1 MDWQAI
7 GLKPK
12 LVEIDFPRV
21 REQYRTKTMHGAV
34 WPGRNAL
41 RALDFIRIFN
51 KSKDG
56 VVNSFEH
63 PFIDERLEALGKVV
77 DPGERARLLREI
89 GDYKFTEFAEMP
101 MFWLFAEAVV
111 NPKYV
116 AEYVFPGVIT
126 GFFTHLEYVKLAQ

>member
-1 MDWQAI
+1 M
-7 GLKPK
+7 
-12 LVEIDFPRV
+12 R
-21 REQYRTKTMHGAV
+21 
-34 WPGRNAL
+34 L

-63 PFIDERLEALGKVV
+63 PYIDERIEALGKMV

-101 MFWLFAEAVV
+101 MFWLFARSGGESQVRCRV
-111 NPKYV
+111 CVPR
-116 AEYVFPGVIT
+116 E
-126 GFFTHLEYVKLAQ
+126 

>member
-1 MDWQAI
+1 
-7 GLKPK
+7 LTE
-12 LVEIDFPRV
+12 VDFPRV
-21 REQYRTKTMHGAV
+21 RELYRTKAMHGAV

-63 PFIDERLEALGKVV
+63 PFIEERVEALGKIV

-89 GDYKFTEFAEMP
+89 GDYKFNEFAEMP
-101 MFWLFAEAVV
+101 MFWLYAEAVV